1 MSDTVLYID
10 DYHQLPERV
19 DEILAQAGYKLVHTS
34 DPDEALRIAREERP
48 ALVLTEVLLA
58 DRDGF
63 ELIRSIHAAA
73 IAPPLPIV
81 VVTNGER
88 TPQLYGQAI
97 ELGVED
103 FLCKPVVEAQ
113 ILEAVLAFA
122 CNSEMDEPP
131 AEASAPA
138 ADFFE
143 GNLDD
148 QPLPQLL
155 GRLHRAGFSGVLTL
169 HRGSH
174 TRSVQLRNGSPIEVE
189 KHPDVEPVA
198 NYLLRTRRID
208 DEQYAMLE
216 DQLMA
221 RIAGPREILLGMEAL
236 SEAQLEAANQEQA
249 LGVLLEMFDW
259 ASGRFSFDPDQQL
272 TCPETLEVVC
282 DPTKIVLAGLK
293 RTSDDVIRAAL
304 DRRTDLYV
312 SISESAESRL
322 EALDLAP
329 DQHANIEALAGDRTV
344 AEVLASRSVDERM
357 LYELYTTGTVLLDDV
372 PVLMLDQEV
381 MPDEPVETPA
391 TPRHADPIRE
401 LPKQR
406 PDQRQ
411 AEPPRNIEIK
421 IEAKIE
427 SKIEEIAERLDSRD
441 DFGLFEIDES
451 SRDVDVRSAYDTLLG
466 HLRLNQIP
474 SERDD
479 LRTRAR
485 ALRVRL
491 EQAYQR
497 VRTADTRSAFAGIRK
512 GNRTERRGEEDG
524 SRAVDAE
531 NWFRT
536 GEGHLAHKNYDQAV
550 EAFGMAVHLDPDQ
563 GDYAACL
570 GYSLYRSQPESSV
583 IRREALEHVAKG
595 VKLAPGRE
603 KPLLFLS
610 RIFRETGDLSMA
622 AKVLRRALL
631 SNPDSPALVQ
641 EMCLIKRIGSK
652 PKAKNLLERLRGK

>member
-10 DYHQLPERV
+10 DHHQLPERV

-34 DPDEALRIAREERP
+34 DPDEALRIACEERP
-48 ALVLTEVLLA
+48 ALVLTEVLLS

-81 VVTNGER
+81 VVTSGER

-138 ADFFE
+138 AEFFE
-143 GNLDD
+143 GNLED

-189 KHPDVEPVA
+189 KHRGVEPVA
-198 NYLLRTRRID
+198 NYLHRTRRID

-249 LGVLLEMFDW
+249 LGVLLGMFDW
-259 ASGRFSFDPDQQL
+259 ASGRFTFNPDQQL

-282 DPTKIVLAGLK
+282 DPTKIVLGGLK

-304 DRRTDLYV
+304 DRRSDLYV

-322 EALDLAP
+322 EALDLSP
-329 DQHANIEALAGDRTV
+329 DQHANIESLVGDRTV

-357 LYELYTTGTVLLDDV
+357 LYELYATGAVLLDDV

-381 MPDEPVETPA
+381 KPDEPVETRA
-391 TPRHADPIRE
+391 TPRHVDPIRK

-406 PDQRQ
+406 PDKRQ
-411 AEPPRNIEIK
+411 AEPPRNIE
-421 IEAKIE
+421 A
-427 SKIEEIAERLDSRD
+427 KIEEIAERLDSRD
-441 DFGLFEIDES
+441 DFGLFGIDEA

-466 HLRLNQIP
+466 HLRLSQIP
-474 SERDD
+474 SEQDD

-485 ALRVRL
+485 ELRLRL

-497 VRTADTRSAFAGIRK
+497 VRTADSRSAFAGIRK
-512 GNRTERRGEEDG
+512 GNRTERREEEDG

-641 EMCLIKRIGSK
+641 EMCLIKRSGSK
-652 PKAKNLLERLRGK
+652 PKAKNLLERLRRR